1 MEGMDMTMPQNVRV
15 RLNVGGTVFHTSLH
29 TILEGARRGCVVFQC
44 LAEQILGPQSCAV
57 SGESDGRADGVGWEK
72 RVVPAKDER
81 YRLEYFV
88 DADPTPFPVWLN
100 YLRTGRVPI
109 VEAGSLRD
117 TVILETELAGL
128 TELADGLRAA
138 AQPRETE
145 LDRVKKELSD
155 ACKKLQEHE
164 AVLDKVE
171 EMRKQL
177 DECLSKQARQCDE
190 REIVREVILRCCT
203 DKHSRVDASGRAA
216 LQEKV
221 NKFLGKGWQPLGP
234 ATLVAGGPLDGG
246 GVAPDTWYQTLV
258 QYEGSRAGPGP
269 ASQAKT
275 R

>member
-57 SGESDGRADGVGWEK
+57 SGESDGRADGVAWEQ

-190 REIVREVILRCCT
+190 REIVREVIL
-203 DKHSRVDASGRAA
+203 SGSSDGHW
-216 LQEKV
+216 LENKV
-221 NKFLGKGWQPLGP
+221 NELLGKGWQPLGP
-234 ATLVAGGPLDGG
+234 VTLAAGGALS
-246 GVAPDTWYQTLV
+246 ASALYQTLV